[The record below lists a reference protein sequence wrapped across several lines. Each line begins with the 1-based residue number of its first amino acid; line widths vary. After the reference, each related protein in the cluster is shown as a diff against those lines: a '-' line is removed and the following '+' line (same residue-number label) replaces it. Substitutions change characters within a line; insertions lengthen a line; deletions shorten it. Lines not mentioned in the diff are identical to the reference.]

1 MTESTDGLIEGLAR
15 IWDKYRPVV
24 MEQVAS
30 LEEAAMSQ
38 LAGSLGTEE
47 RRAAERNAHK
57 LAGSVGTFGFGE
69 ASKVAREIEYI
80 LGGTD
85 EIGPTDSL
93 RMSELVVM
101 LRDGIEGR
109 DASGTVRTA
118 SPEPVAPEAP
128 AIAPPPPA
136 PGSPEAPL
144 CWVISG
150 DEELVGRVR
159 MEAEGRG
166 IVVTAMG
173 SIPPSPLPTSVKKPS
188 VVVVDADGQHEEA
201 MALLDRCTSQDPP
214 IAPVVLASPGMV
226 TDRVS
231 VARHGGRVF
240 LPKPTPPLR
249 IVDAVSGELDRSARR
264 VTRILCVDDDEA
276 ILGALE
282 ALMVTAGMEAFTLSD
297 PTVFWE
303 TLNDVAPDVV
313 VLDVDM
319 PEVSGPELCRVM
331 RNDARWALVPV
342 VFLTARR
349 DEGTIAE
356 VFASGA
362 DDFVGKPLVG
372 PELLARIANR
382 LDRIEVVRSLT
393 DTDPLSGVPNRQKAL
408 GTLETFV
415 GFAKRHDRTVSVAML
430 HVDGLK
436 DLNRVAG
443 YGEGDQVLRETGAV
457 LRRLFRSD
465 DVVGRWSGGM
475 FLIGMLGMGRL
486 DGVQR
491 VAEAIE
497 ELRRDVAAKVRD
509 VTVGFSAGVAELPAD
524 GTDVTTVRSAAESA
538 LEAARAAGGDKVR
551 FPGWSPGAEHDR
563 SAVDVAVI
571 EDDEAIGGLLRH
583 ALETRGYSS
592 VSFTD
597 GDEAVRAL
605 SGATPSVRARV
616 ALLDVDLPSLDG
628 LSVLRRLGSDGVLR
642 GTKVIMLTVRAAE
655 IEVLKAMELGAFDHV
670 AKPFSIPVL
679 MQRVRRAMEVTAS
692 PGLS

>member
-1 MTESTDGLIEGLAR
+1 MSEGTDGLIEGLAR

-30 LEEAAMSQ
+30 LEEAAMSL
-38 LAGSLGTEE
+38 LAGGLEQE
-47 RRAAERNAHK
+47 VRRAAERNAHK
-57 LAGSVGTFGFGE
+57 LAGSVGTFGFGG
-69 ASKVAREIEYI
+69 ASKVAREIEYL
-80 LGGTD
+80 LGGAD

-93 RMSELVVM
+93 RMSELVVA
-101 LRDGIEGR
+101 LRDGLEGR
-109 DASGTVRTA
+109 DSASAGTARAVV
-118 SPEPVAPEAP
+118 PE
-128 AIAPPPPA
+128 PPA
-136 PGSPEAPL
+136 PTASLPAPAPGAPKKPL

-150 DEELVGRVR
+150 DKELVERVR

-166 IVVTAMG
+166 IAVTPMS

-188 VVVVDADGQHEEA
+188 VVVVDADGQHDDA

-214 IAPVVLASPGMV
+214 IAPVVLASLGSA
-226 TDRVS
+226 TDRVA
-231 VARHGGRVF
+231 VARRGGRVF
-240 LPKPTPPLR
+240 LPKPIPPLR
-249 IVDAVSGELDRSARR
+249 VVDAVSGELDRSARR
-264 VTRILCVDDDEA
+264 TTRILCVDDDPA

-282 ALMVTAGMEAFTLSD
+282 VLMTTAGMEPFTLED
-297 PTVFWE
+297 PERFWE
-303 TLNDVAPDVV
+303 TLNEVAPDVV

-319 PEVSGPELCRVM
+319 PGVSGPELCRVM
-331 RNDARWALVPV
+331 RNDARWAMVPV

-349 DEGTIAE
+349 DEATIAE
-356 VFASGA
+356 VFAAGA

-393 DTDPLSGVPNRQKAL
+393 DTDPLSGVPNRHKAL
-408 GTLETFV
+408 DVLETFA
-415 GFAKRHDRTVSVAML
+415 GFAKRHDQAVSVAML

-436 DLNRVAG
+436 DLNRNGG
-443 YGEGDQVLRETGAV
+443 YGEGDRVLRETGAI

-475 FLIGMLGMGRL
+475 FLIGMLGMERL

-497 ELRRDVAAKVRD
+497 ELRTEVASKFGDA
-509 VTVGFSAGVAELPAD
+509 TVGFSAGVAELPAD
-524 GTDVTTVRSAAESA
+524 GADLTTVRTAAESA
-538 LEAARAAGGDKVR
+538 LETARAAGGDKVR
-551 FPGWSPGAEHDR
+551 FPGWAPGAEHDR
-563 SAVDVAVI
+563 STVDVVVI

-597 GDEAVRAL
+597 GDEAARAL
-605 SGATPSVRARV
+605 AGATPSVRARV

-670 AKPFSIPVL
+670 SKPFSIPVL